1 MKTNRKFHLL
11 LFLSLL
17 LICLLPQAA
26 MASEATVNDSDTF
39 QSAVNDTAIT
49 QINITGDVRAS
60 AAIARD
66 VQINVQN
73 GAVLTL
79 TFEPTAEGSASPVLC
94 ADITVANGGKLI
106 FKHTYGNTSSGYH
119 YLIVRGDLT
128 INEGG
133 YAELSDWTGTF
144 GAVIFRGNF
153 VNNGTFK
160 NSDSRYGVYL
170 NYGTTAGTFTDGY
183 PIYNLCLTEP
193 SDESISKKTIKITAL
208 NGTLKV
214 GETISAE
221 VEGFGDSLNLP
232 SENMVIWDGKNYT
245 NSRSNTYKIVAAD
258 AGSVIEAKFYNIQS
272 DHISKKF
279 PYDYISTKND
289 IVVPIH
295 NGAAAL
301 VSETVPYLDTVYLG
315 GTQGSD
321 DNSGTSPEQA
331 VATLETAVSL
341 VKPNGTVIVTGEV
354 NIPDGYSFLNKNI
367 NFTSKDGD
375 TTYPAVFNCAASD
388 NYSLLYSSD
397 TDQNFYGL
405 TFKNNAVF
413 ALSGTHSLTF
423 DNVKTDTDA
432 LMTLF
437 LNSYFGTAKATL
449 NIKNSAD
456 LAFEVQNDMTADIPV
471 IYLENASITGA
482 SEGSLGAVSLSQN
495 SSLATVQPLASLY
508 SDSTNNTLELIAA
521 DNGTPTSITIEG
533 DVTASSPI
541 TLKFADSF
549 SDGQVLLTSSAENS
563 SLTSDKFKT
572 AQKNT
577 FLAKDG
583 NNIIVKVKKASSGA
597 VTSQYTVTFNSNGGS
612 KIETQYVREKEL
624 VYEPKNPSKDGY
636 IFNGWYSD
644 EKLSQKYAFSAPVSG
659 NLTLYAKWTAV
670 KAENKDSLILTVGEK
685 NAYVFGT
692 NKTNDVAPLI
702 VNDRT
707 MLPARFVCENLG
719 AEVTWDSVQKQVII
733 TGKHLKTG
741 ADLRIVITIGA
752 STATVNNQTV
762 ALDAPAFISDNRTY
776 TPIRFICESLGADV
790 TWDSTNQQIIIT
802 K

>member
-1 MKTNRKFHLL
+1 
-11 LFLSLL
+11 
-17 LICLLPQAA
+17 
-26 MASEATVNDSDTF
+26 
-39 QSAVNDTAIT
+39 
-49 QINITGDVRAS
+49 
-60 AAIARD
+60 
-66 VQINVQN
+66 
-73 GAVLTL
+73 
-79 TFEPTAEGSASPVLC
+79 
-94 ADITVANGGKLI
+94 
-106 FKHTYGNTSSGYH
+106 
-119 YLIVRGDLT
+119 
-128 INEGG
+128 
-133 YAELSDWTGTF
+133 
-144 GAVIFRGNF
+144 
-153 VNNGTFK
+153 
-160 NSDSRYGVYL
+160 
-170 NYGTTAGTFTDGY
+170 
-183 PIYNLCLTEP
+183 
-193 SDESISKKTIKITAL
+193 
-208 NGTLKV
+208 
-214 GETISAE
+214 
-221 VEGFGDSLNLP
+221 
-232 SENMVIWDGKNYT
+232 
-245 NSRSNTYKIVAAD
+245 
-258 AGSVIEAKFYNIQS
+258 
-272 DHISKKF
+272 
-279 PYDYISTKND
+279 
-289 IVVPIH
+289 
-295 NGAAAL
+295 
-301 VSETVPYLDTVYLG
+301 
-315 GTQGSD
+315 
-321 DNSGTSPEQA
+321 
-331 VATLETAVSL
+331 
-341 VKPNGTVIVTGEV
+341 
-354 NIPDGYSFLNKNI
+354 
-367 NFTSKDGD
+367 
-375 TTYPAVFNCAASD
+375 
-388 NYSLLYSSD
+388 
-397 TDQNFYGL
+397 
-405 TFKNNAVF
+405 
-413 ALSGTHSLTF
+413 
-423 DNVKTDTDA
+423 
-432 LMTLF
+432 MTLF

-471 IYLENASITGA
+471 INLENASITSA
-482 SEGSLGAVSLSQN
+482 SAGSLGAVSLSQN

-533 DVTASSPI
+533 GVTVSSPI

-549 SDGQVLLTSSAENS
+549 SDGQVLLISSAENS

-572 AQKNT
+572 VQKNT

-659 NLTLYAKWTAV
+659 NLILYAKWTAV
-670 KAENKDSLILTVGEK
+670 KAENKNSLILTVGEK
-685 NAYVFGT
+685 TAYVFGT

-762 ALDAPAFISDNRTY
+762 ALDAPAFISNNRTY